1 MVASSVGS
9 PEFQAEEFL
18 NSLVLPLGGF
28 AFPPVEFVGS
38 TYLPKA
44 SQELLVHHYHMTV
57 TLEAHHKAPLC
68 VKVLDRV
75 QTGDAYTRRICLYET
90 GLGKPVLY
98 GVVRIHLDFCKREV
112 REAILAEA
120 EPLGRILIRHGVLT
134 RIELLGLLRIRAENV
149 PEAWFGPRGN
159 DVKDVFG
166 RLAVIHCDGKAA
178 VELLEMI

>member
-57 TLEAHHKAPLC
+57 TLE
-68 VKVLDRV
+68 VLDRV

-149 PEAWFGPRGN
+149 PEAWFGPRGK